1 MSTIASPRDRP
12 GPFPRRTNSSITP
25 TSSSRPSLDAPA
37 SASSSPNPN
46 TSSSSTTTAT
56 TATAQPK
63 RTNRAALREYYNL
76 RNNTTTTT
84 SSNKPL
90 PSPPTVEI
98 TDHLGD
104 PIINNPP
111 TNTTTGVVEN
121 PPSELDSP
129 TFNAPAYTTH
139 LLQTASLADLLRT
152 HARVLGEMRALD
164 AERKALV
171 YDNYSKLIAA
181 TDTIRRMRAARTPG
195 TPGEVVLLEGAGG
208 GGGGGGGNA
217 DRGGGGGA
225 GATGLVGGGTLEGV
239 VDGIYEV
246 AVGLR
251 EELRREVDAA
261 AAGEQKGTD
270 GDARR
275 ERTRELAKEVVKVPE
290 RVRRLVA
297 EGRVEEA
304 KEEWDRP
311 RRLLV
316 RWKELGVGGEEVGGL
331 IEEGDAAL
339 KGPGGGEGGEGASA
353 TA

>member
-12 GPFPRRTNSSITP
+12 GPFPRRTNSSVITP
-25 TSSSRPSLDAPA
+25 TSSSRPSLEGPA

-46 TSSSSTTTAT
+46 TTTTTSSSSTTTAPT
-56 TATAQPK
+56 TTTQPK

-76 RNNTTTTT
+76 RNTT
-84 SSNKPL
+84 NKPL
-90 PSPPTVEI
+90 PSPQ
-98 TDHLGD
+98 
-104 PIINNPP
+104 PP
-111 TNTTTGVVEN
+111 TF
-121 PPSELDSP
+121 D
-129 TFNAPAYTTH
+129 APAYTSH

-195 TPGEVVLLEGAGG
+195 DVVLPVAVALAGEGG
-208 GGGGGGGNA
+208 
-217 DRGGGGGA
+217 R
-225 GATGLVGGGTLEGV
+225 
-239 VDGIYEV
+239 V

-251 EELRREVDAA
+251 EELRREVDTTA
-261 AAGEQKGTD
+261 AAGAATAG
-270 GDARR
+270 GGADARR
-275 ERTRELAKEVVKVPE
+275 ERTRELAREVVKVPE
-290 RVRRLVA
+290 RVRRLVG

-304 KEEWDRP
+304 KEEWERP

-316 RWKELGVGGEEVGGL
+316 RWKELGVGGEEVGAL

-339 KGPGGGEGGEGASA
+339 RGEGGGEGDEGASA
-353 TA
+353 AT